1 MPIDRQ
7 QASTWSKDRI
17 REELSDLRLSIEEMN
32 QDILQTREEANSL
45 CQAIDSGEHPYS
57 RSSDPYKHTDAM
69 YDYISRMTEVI
80 SQYESDIEFLKS
92 LL

>member
-1 MPIDRQ
+1 MSIDRQ
-7 QASTWSKDRI
+7 QARTWSKDRI
-17 REELSDLRLSIEEMN
+17 REELSDLRRSTEELN

-45 CQAIDSGEHPYS
+45 RLAIDSGEHPYS

-69 YDYISRMTEVI
+69 YDYISRMSEVI
-80 SQYESDIEFLKS
+80 TQKESDIDFLKS